1 MDNSNVSFNLY
12 QRKPYQLAFAGA
24 ETNNGECNTQ
34 IMEFNF
40 KGGDIS
46 MFQVPNTYD
55 FTYRKDFENL
65 QKIKTKAQAG
75 EKLYIGNHEAYL
87 SSLNKLPIRK
97 GDQLGSRYRIL
108 FWQTENSNVFVFFNS
123 NKLDPSYGI
132 DNSEIIK
139 MAESVSPLN
148 QPQTFFHT

>member
-46 MFQVPNTYD
+46 MFQFPNTYD

-65 QKIKTKAQAG
+65 QKIKTKAQA
-75 EKLYIGNHEAYL
+75 EKNY
-87 SSLNKLPIRK
+87 
-97 GDQLGSRYRIL
+97 
-108 FWQTENSNVFVFFNS
+108 T
-123 NKLDPSYGI
+123 
-132 DNSEIIK
+132 
-139 MAESVSPLN
+139 
-148 QPQTFFHT
+148 